1 MKTVIKQEFLSS
13 MLLEIIGEREQDQ
26 ERETERQWGQERERE
41 WGQERERE
49 RDCLDRERK
58 RIHWNHQWLSIS
70 AIINEFHM

>member
-26 ERETERQWGQERERE
+26 ERETERE
-41 WGQERERE
+41 WGQERER

-70 AIINEFHM
+70 EIINEFHM

>member
-13 MLLEIIGEREQDQ
+13 MLLEIIGERESKTKR
-26 ERETERQWGQERERE
+26 ERDRE
-41 WGQERERE
+41 WGQEKERERE

-70 AIINEFHM
+70 EIINEFHM

>member
-13 MLLEIIGEREQDQ
+13 MLLEIIGERESKTKRERDR
-26 ERETERQWGQERERE
+26 EREWGQEREWR
-41 WGQERERE
+41 QERERE

-70 AIINEFHM
+70 EIINEFHM

>member
-26 ERETERQWGQERERE
+26 ERERERVRAR
-41 WGQERERE
+41 ERERE

-58 RIHWNHQWLSIS
+58 NP
-70 AIINEFHM
+70 

>member
-26 ERETERQWGQERERE
+26 ERERQRESEGKRK
-41 WGQERERE
+41 RERE
-49 RDCLDRERK
+49 RLSRQRK
-58 RIHWNHQWLSIS
+58 KESIEITSDYISIS

>member
-26 ERETERQWGQERERE
+26 ERERQRESE
-41 WGQERERE
+41 GKRE

-58 RIHWNHQWLSIS
+58 NP
-70 AIINEFHM
+70 

>member
-26 ERETERQWGQERERE
+26 ERESEGERVRAR
-41 WGQERERE
+41 ERERE

-58 RIHWNHQWLSIS
+58 RIH
-70 AIINEFHM
+70 